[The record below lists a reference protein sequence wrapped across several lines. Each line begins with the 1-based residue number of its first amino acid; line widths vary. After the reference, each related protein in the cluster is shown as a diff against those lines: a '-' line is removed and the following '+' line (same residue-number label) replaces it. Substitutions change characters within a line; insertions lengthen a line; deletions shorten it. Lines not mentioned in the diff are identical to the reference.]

1 MEYRIG
7 KYHWKTT
14 EKDNAVFWANDEF
27 WNAWPKLAQAGL
39 IYADYSKSSPSNFG
53 HVDIRVRQCMMANSS
68 TMAIVDGITEEF
80 IVTTN

>member
-27 WNAWPKLAQAGL
+27 WNAWPKLAQAGYMPITANRHRQTLDML
-39 IYADYSKSSPSNFG
+39 I
-53 HVDIRVRQCMMANSS
+53 
-68 TMAIVDGITEEF
+68 
-80 IVTTN
+80 

>member
-1 MEYRIG
+1 
-7 KYHWKTT
+7 
-14 EKDNAVFWANDEF
+14 
-27 WNAWPKLAQAGL
+27 L